1 MQWMDEVAYIT
12 ATRYTRT
19 KMVTT
24 SIEKIRFLKPVH
36 HNTIIEL
43 IGRIEKADHIKL
55 IINVSIFAEEMYG
68 EKREKVI
75 EGRFIFVAVS
85 EDDKIRKMK

>member
-24 SIEKIRFLKPVH
+24 SIEKIRFLKPVNS
-36 HNTIIEL
+36 NTIIEL
-43 IGRIEKADHIKL
+43 I
-55 IINVSIFAEEMYG
+55 EEL
-68 EKREKVI
+68 KRPTI
-75 EGRFIFVAVS
+75 LN
-85 EDDKIRKMK
+85 